1 MEIIKITKIKLSAKE
16 REALISAQKMW
27 NEIREKIED
36 ELITSDE
43 IEEYFNNMNE
53 GLNNILNIINDG
65 IEQNE

>member
-16 REALISAQKMW
+16 RETLISAQKIW

-43 IEEYFNNMNE
+43 IEEYFNNMND
-53 GLNNILNIINDG
+53 GLDNILNIINDG
-65 IEQNE
+65 IEQDE

>member
-1 MEIIKITKIKLSAKE
+1 MEIIKITKLKLSTKE
-16 REALISAQKMW
+16 RDVLISAQKMW

>member
-1 MEIIKITKIKLSAKE
+1 MEIIKITKIKLSTKE
-16 REALISAQKMW
+16 REVLISAKKMW

-43 IEEYFNNMNE
+43 IEEYFNNMND
-53 GLNNILNIINDG
+53 GLDNILNIINDG

>member
-16 REALISAQKMW
+16 REVLISAQKMW
-27 NEIREKIED
+27 NEIREKIRD

-43 IEEYFNNMNE
+43 IEEYFNNMND
-53 GLNNILNIINDG
+53 GLDNILNIINDG

>member
-1 MEIIKITKIKLSAKE
+1 MEIIKITKIKLSTKE
-16 REALISAQKMW
+16 REVLISAQKKW
-27 NEIREKIED
+27 NEIRENIEN

-43 IEEYFNNMNE
+43 IEEYFDNMND

>member
-1 MEIIKITKIKLSAKE
+1 MEIIKITKIKLSTKE
-16 REALISAQKMW
+16 REVLITAQKMW

>member
-16 REALISAQKMW
+16 RETLISAQKIW
-27 NEIREKIED
+27 NEIRETIED

-43 IEEYFNNMNE
+43 IEEYFNNMND
-53 GLNNILNIINDG
+53 GLDNILNIINEG

>member
-1 MEIIKITKIKLSAKE
+1 MEIIKITKIKLSTKE
-16 REALISAQKMW
+16 RDVLISAQKMW

>member
-1 MEIIKITKIKLSAKE
+1 MEIIKITKIKLSTKE
-16 REALISAQKMW
+16 REVLISAQKIW
-27 NEIREKIED
+27 NEIRENIEN

-43 IEEYFNNMNE
+43 IEEYFDNMND